1 MIPDRMEGVAA
12 VGRLWHLR
20 SRESA
25 TADSGDTGASL
36 QMTAIFETDIPGLE
50 LIGRGKVRDIYAA
63 GDDHLVIVATDRL
76 SAFDVVLPDPIPGK
90 GAVLTG
96 LSRFWFSRI
105 AGIVRNHCAP
115 RGIED
120 FVPDTD
126 VRYWIA
132 DQAMVVRRL
141 VPLPIEAIVRG
152 YLIGSGWK
160 DYQRTGTVCGIRLPS
175 GLRQAD
181 RLPEVIF
188 TPSTKAE
195 AGAHDENIDFEAA
208 AKLVGRDLAE
218 RVRETSIRVYREA
231 ADYAADRGIIIAD
244 TKFEFALDADG
255 ELVLIDEVLTPDSSR
270 FWPADR
276 YTPGASPPS
285 YDKQFVRDYLETL
298 DWDKTPPAPALP
310 RRDHRADL
318 AQVPRGVRSDCG
330 RHVTGAWP
338 GGRPAPC
345 PAGDWSSCFAS
356 GEIRGGVGGEW
367 GGKPVGRISAP

>member
-1 MIPDRMEGVAA
+1 MIA
-12 VGRLWHLR
+12 RLTP
-20 SRESA
+20 S
-25 TADSGDTGASL
+25 DSGDAGSGTT
-36 QMTAIFETDIPGLE
+36 MTAIFETDIPGLA

-63 GDDHLVIVATDRL
+63 GDDHLLIVATDRL

-105 AGIVRNHCAP
+105 DGIVRNHCATL
-115 RGIED
+115 GIED
-120 FVPDTD
+120 FVADTE
-126 VRYWIA
+126 VRASIA

-160 DYQRTGTVCGIRLPS
+160 DYRRTGSVCGIRLPS

-181 RLPEVIF
+181 RLPEIIF

-195 AGAHDENIDFEAA
+195 AGAHDENIDFDAA
-208 AKLVGRDLAE
+208 AGLVGRELAE
-218 RVRETSIRVYREA
+218 RVRDASIRVYREA
-231 ADYAADRGIIIAD
+231 AEYAAQRGIIIAD

-276 YTPGASPPS
+276 YEPGTSPPS
-285 YDKQFVRDYLETL
+285 FDKQFVRDYLETL
-298 DWDKTPPAPALP
+298 DWDKTPPAPSLP
-310 RRDHRADL
+310 DGIIEQTSRKYREAFERI
-318 AQVPRGVRSDCG
+318 
-330 RHVTGAWP
+330 T
-338 GGRPAPC
+338 
-345 PAGDWSSCFAS
+345 S
-356 GEIRGGVGGEW
+356 GT
-367 GGKPVGRISAP
+367 

>member
-1 MIPDRMEGVAA
+1 MIAHFAA
-12 VGRLWHLR
+12 AG
-20 SRESA
+20 SGGAGSG
-25 TADSGDTGASL
+25 TA
-36 QMTAIFETDIPGLE
+36 MNAIFETDLQGLE

-63 GDDHLVIVATDRL
+63 GDEHLLIVATDRL

-105 AGIVRNHCAP
+105 DGIVRNHCATA
-115 RGIED
+115 GIEE
-120 FVPDTD
+120 FVADAA
-126 VRYWIA
+126 VRASIA
-132 DQAMVVRRL
+132 DQTMVVRRL
-141 VPLPIEAIVRG
+141 EPLPIEAIVRG

-160 DYQRTGTVCGIRLPS
+160 DYQRTGTVCGIRLPA

-195 AGAHDENIDFEAA
+195 AGAHDENIDFDAA
-208 AKLVGRDLAE
+208 AGLVGRGLAE
-218 RVRETSIRVYREA
+218 RVRDTSIRVYREA
-231 ADYAADRGIIIAD
+231 AAFAAERGIIIAD

-276 YTPGASPPS
+276 YAPGTSPPS
-285 YDKQFVRDYLETL
+285 FDKQFVRDYLETL

-310 RRDHRADL
+310 AEIIEQTSRKYREAFDRIAGPV
-318 AQVPRGVRSDCG
+318 A
-330 RHVTGAWP
+330 GA
-338 GGRPAPC
+338 G
-345 PAGDWSSCFAS
+345 
-356 GEIRGGVGGEW
+356 
-367 GGKPVGRISAP
+367 